1 MGWIISKV
9 MAGVAGLL
17 SPRFASNWARHV
29 TGYLGGI
36 VTMLPGVAPEVVD
49 QWAGPTE
56 VIITGVFMLLISLV
70 LSIGNAQKKDN

>member
-1 MGWIISKV
+1 MGWIMGKV

-36 VTMLPGVAPEVVD
+36 VTMLPGVAPEVVEA
-49 QWAGPTE
+49 WAGPTE
-56 VIITGVFMLLISLV
+56 VILTGVFMLIISLV
-70 LSIGNAQKKDN
+70 LSIGNAKAKE